1 MLRTPSIFGPLNSGF
16 VPFASGAP
24 IDATAEAKTE
34 TAEVIARVSAA
45 PAVQPVESPLAAPSA
60 AWAPASSS
68 RIRIVEALVV
78 AGVCGYFAF
87 GLLSTVFGR

>member
-1 MLRTPSIFGPLNSGF
+1 MLRTPSIFGPLASGF

-24 IDATAEAKTE
+24 IDATAEAETE
-34 TAEVIARVSAA
+34 TAEVIARAAA
-45 PAVQPVESPLAAPSA
+45 PAAVESVEPLEAAPRA
-60 AWAPASSS
+60 AWAPASSA

>member
-24 IDATAEAKTE
+24 IDATAETE

>member
-24 IDATAEAKTE
+24 IDATAEAETE

-45 PAVQPVESPLAAPSA
+45 PAVESDPSVETVPRA
-60 AWAPASSS
+60 AWAPASSA
-68 RIRIVEALVV
+68 RVRVVEALVV